1 MQGKVLVTGASGHL
15 GANLVRR
22 LLDEGHDV
30 RALVHPGHN
39 NEALHGLDIETAYAD
54 IRDPA
59 QTRTALSG
67 CAYVFHCAARVSTID
82 GNSAHRREI
91 FDTNVIGTRN
101 VLAAALQ
108 NNIKR
113 VVATGSFSAVGMN
126 PDHPSAPSDEEMVFY
141 PFHRTMP
148 YERSKVLMEHE
159 CLKAALN
166 GLDVV
171 IATCCA
177 IIGGNDFIP
186 SRLGRTLCDYA
197 NGRLRFYIDG
207 GFEFVTTRDIVEG
220 HLLCMAKGRNG
231 RKYIFSS
238 GFLSI
243 ADVLE
248 LFASATGVPMNV
260 RCLPSGPMYVFSEI
274 ASFILS
280 RAAPEYPQRFTPGA
294 IRLLIKRR
302 RANTDRARQEL
313 GFTPSAF
320 RDAVQ
325 EAYAFHYRRGS
336 ISNPQA
342 RKPD

>member
-1 MQGKVLVTGASGHL
+1 M
-15 GANLVRR
+15 RR
-22 LLDEGHDV
+22 LLSEGHDV
-30 RALVHPGHN
+30 RALAHPDHN
-39 NEALHGLDIETAYAD
+39 NEALNGLDMEIMYAD
-54 IRDPA
+54 IRDPE
-59 QTRTALSG
+59 QTRAALSG
-67 CAYVFHCAARVSTID
+67 CEYLFHCAAKISTID
-82 GNSAHRREI
+82 GNAKHRREI

-101 VLAAALQ
+101 VLAAALE
-108 NNIKR
+108 NNIKKI
-113 VVATGSFSAVGMN
+113 VATGSFSAVGMN
-126 PDHPSAPSDEEMVFY
+126 PDNPSAPSDEEMMFY

-159 CLKAALN
+159 CLKAAVN

-177 IIGGNDFIP
+177 IIGGNDFLP

-197 NGRLRFYIDG
+197 NGRLHFYIDG

-220 HLLCMAKGRNG
+220 HLLCMAGGKSG

-243 ADVLE
+243 PEVLE
-248 LFASATGVPMNV
+248 LFASATGVPMQV

-280 RAAPEYPQRFTPGA
+280 RALPEYPQRFTPGA
-294 IRLLIKRR
+294 IRLLVKRR
-302 RANTDRARQEL
+302 QANTGRAREEL
-313 GFTPSAF
+313 GFTTTDF

-325 EAYAFHYRRGS
+325 EAYEFHYRRGA
-336 ISNPQA
+336 ISNPLA
-342 RKPD
+342 RKPF